1 MAGGLEELLGQ
12 AEEGLSAVT
21 IAKRSSASY
30 RQVLELLGELERAG
44 KVRRVGVRQTTLWR
58 LISDEEWIAR
68 RTSELERIAAAS
80 SGSSGEQV

>member
-44 KVRRVGVRQTTLWR
+44 KVRRVGARRTTLWR
-58 LISDEEWIAR
+58 LISDDEWIAQ
-68 RTSELERIAAAS
+68 RTAELERIATAS
-80 SGSSGEQV
+80 SGSSDEQV